1 MSNSSVAPFV
11 KWAGGKRQLIPQIKE
26 RMPEKYNNYYEPF
39 VGGGAVTFELL
50 PANALINDIN
60 KALIN
65 AYKQICNAP
74 KVFMKAVNKL
84 DEEMWED
91 GKEYYYSLREHY
103 NDKLMK
109 AEYDVELAALF
120 VFINKH
126 CFNGLYRVNGKGL
139 FNVPYNNSRRT
150 SVDEEAIMSTSKYLQ
165 GVTIIDGDFEV
176 ACKDAKKG
184 DFVFLVGPSG
194 AGKSTFIKLI
204 LKEIDA
210 DEGTIT
216 ACGYEVTSLS
226 NREIPLFRR
235 KVGTVFQDFRLLP
248 KKTVFENV
256 AFAMEVLHKTPRQI
270 RKQVPQIL
278 SLVGISDKA
287 HKYPD
292 ELSAGEQQRV
302 AIARAIVNNPT
313 VLIADEPTGNLDP
326 NTAWEIM
333 DLLEQINLRG
343 TTIVM
348 VTHAKDIVDRMKK
361 RVIAI
366 ERGKIVRD
374 EEGQYG
380 YKEDTYFAE

>member
-1 MSNSSVAPFV
+1 MIDFDHVTKKYRTNIGLDDVSVH
-11 KWAGGKRQLIPQIKE
+11 
-26 RMPEKYNNYYEPF
+26 
-39 VGGGAVTFELL
+39 
-50 PANALINDIN
+50 IN
-60 KALIN
+60 
-65 AYKQICNAP
+65 
-74 KVFMKAVNKL
+74 
-84 DEEMWED
+84 
-91 GKEYYYSLREHY
+91 
-103 NDKLMK
+103 
-109 AEYDVELAALF
+109 
-120 VFINKH
+120 
-126 CFNGLYRVNGKGL
+126 
-139 FNVPYNNSRRT
+139 
-150 SVDEEAIMSTSKYLQ
+150 
-165 GVTIIDGDFEV
+165 
-176 ACKDAKKG
+176 KG

-204 LKEIDA
+204 LKEINA
-210 DEGTIT
+210 DSGTIKV
-216 ACGYEVTSLS
+216 GDFVVTDLS
-226 NREIPLFRR
+226 NREIPMFRR

-302 AIARAIVNNPT
+302 AIARAIVNNPA

-333 DLLEQINLRG
+333 DRLEQINLRG

-348 VTHAKDIVDRMKK
+348 VTHAKDIVDKMNK

-366 ERGKIVRD
+366 EKGRIVRD
-374 EEGQYG
+374 EQGQYG
-380 YKEDTYFAE
+380 YRGEENFE

>member
-1 MSNSSVAPFV
+1 MIDFDHVTKKYRTNIGLDDGSVH
-11 KWAGGKRQLIPQIKE
+11 
-26 RMPEKYNNYYEPF
+26 
-39 VGGGAVTFELL
+39 
-50 PANALINDIN
+50 IN
-60 KALIN
+60 
-65 AYKQICNAP
+65 
-74 KVFMKAVNKL
+74 
-84 DEEMWED
+84 
-91 GKEYYYSLREHY
+91 
-103 NDKLMK
+103 
-109 AEYDVELAALF
+109 
-120 VFINKH
+120 
-126 CFNGLYRVNGKGL
+126 
-139 FNVPYNNSRRT
+139 
-150 SVDEEAIMSTSKYLQ
+150 
-165 GVTIIDGDFEV
+165 
-176 ACKDAKKG
+176 KG

-204 LKEIDA
+204 LKEINA
-210 DEGTIT
+210 DSGTIKV
-216 ACGYEVTSLS
+216 GDFVVTDLS
-226 NREIPLFRR
+226 NREIPMFRR

-302 AIARAIVNNPT
+302 AIARAIVNNPA

-348 VTHAKDIVDRMKK
+348 VTHAKDIVDKMNK

-366 ERGKIVRD
+366 EKGRIVRD
-374 EEGQYG
+374 EQGQYG
-380 YKEDTYFAE
+380 YRGEENFE